1 MLSGAAHSRV
11 RVRMTFWRRLI
22 AAVGAV
28 AVPSPSDQC
37 GIEIQESIMDV
48 DAACPPDGQAPVPGS
63 GRKSAPRSTGR
74 SDFVPGSAAG
84 CNSTQ

>member
-22 AAVGAV
+22 ASVGAV

-37 GIEIQESIMDV
+37 GIEIQESVMDV
-48 DAACPPDGQAPVPGS
+48 DAACPPDGQAPVPGE
-63 GRKSAPRSTGR
+63 RAQVCSTIHR
-74 SDFVPGSAAG
+74 P
-84 CNSTQ
+84 Q